1 MRVTREQESFSF
13 VAAADSGAVCRPTL
27 RDDSPRGM
35 KSGGT
40 GHGGRENCGG
50 RRTSSR
56 FIVVGTDGILRPAA
70 VESRQKCV
78 GTPRNIFVS
87 VLLFF
92 NFQNFRTENTPPN
105 DQTTGK
111 L

>member
-56 FIVVGTDGILRPAA
+56 FIVGLWDRHRHRRDFTSGSSGIATKVRRYTA
-70 VESRQKCV
+70 EYFCFCFI
-78 GTPRNIFVS
+78 IF
-87 VLLFF
+87 
-92 NFQNFRTENTPPN
+92 
-105 DQTTGK
+105 
-111 L
+111 